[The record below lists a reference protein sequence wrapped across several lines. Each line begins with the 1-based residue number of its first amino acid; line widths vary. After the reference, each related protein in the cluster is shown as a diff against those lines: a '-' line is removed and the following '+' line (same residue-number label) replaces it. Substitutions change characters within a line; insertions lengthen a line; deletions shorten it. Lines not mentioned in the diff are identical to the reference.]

1 MPKRSHGGEDMA
13 GIMPPPLIS
22 PGFIV
27 PRLGVG
33 TSGRWRS
40 WAAARSDDRA
50 GGVGAASGL
59 M

>member
-13 GIMPPPLIS
+13 GVMPPPLIS

-33 TSGRWRS
+33 TSGR
-40 WAAARSDDRA
+40 
-50 GGVGAASGL
+50 
-59 M
+59 